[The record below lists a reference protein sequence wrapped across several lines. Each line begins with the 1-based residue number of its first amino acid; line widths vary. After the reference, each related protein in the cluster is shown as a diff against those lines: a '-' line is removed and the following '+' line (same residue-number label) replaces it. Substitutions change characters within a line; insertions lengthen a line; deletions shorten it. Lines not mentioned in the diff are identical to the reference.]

1 MVNIL
6 MYISCGLIIL
16 SIIIY
21 LILILVY
28 RSTIVS
34 KSNGFDVCKDI
45 ISEYNSINIIE
56 SKGYISFYNIK
67 RKIIKLDSKTYYG
80 KDLSSITLALLEAGM
95 SILDDNKEK
104 SIGLFGRIVSNLKML
119 YLLPMLS
126 LVFNSMF
133 YSVADSKIGIVL
145 LIVFCFVM
153 FVIIDIKTKIYNW
166 LCDDLKKIKDINKD
180 NRLKIMNFIN
190 MIISLDKLILVG
202 ETIMIIRFVMIILGF
217 N

>member
-1 MVNIL
+1 MKKLLVTLMCIIMVV
-6 MYISCGLIIL
+6 SLIPTMTFANEQPIAK
-16 SIIIY
+16 IGETEY
-21 LILILVY
+21 
-28 RSTIVS
+28 VS
-34 KSNGFDVCKDI
+34 
-45 ISEYNSINIIE
+45 
-56 SKGYISFYNIK
+56 
-67 RKIIKLDSKTYYG
+67 
-80 KDLSSITLALLEAGM
+80 LEAAVKAAVDGDTIELM
-95 SILDDNKEK
+95 EDVVLDKTITVDIECGISILDDNKEK

-133 YSVADSKIGIVL
+133 YSVADAKIGIVL